1 MSRNSPHRFG
11 TRITGSIDVA
21 ALRESIASPGMDG
34 RYWCSR
40 GTVGTVDDQGEENFA
55 DSLAVWIGPEGVE
68 CDVILQP
75 LGIRVTALWGD
86 AGDVADI
93 SPIRP
98 GDQVLVEFP
107 DGNLMGGRITG
118 IIHSRAAKQPM
129 KSGTPVFD
137 NQRRLIYARTVPI
150 DIRASTKAQVL
161 MEQDGTVTTAA
172 KRINLGDHDVSEQ
185 NVLGTSY
192 RQAEDTLF
200 DTLQQGLTA
209 MQSAAVGPLAVFQPG
224 LAVCVSALAAF
235 KSSAAA
241 GNAFLSSTVYGK

>member
-55 DSLAVWIGPEGVE
+55 DPLSVWIGPEGVE

-75 LGIRVTALWGD
+75 LGIRVTALWGEG
-86 AGDVADI
+86 GDVSDI

-118 IIHSRAAKQPM
+118 IIHSRSAKQPM
-129 KSGTPVFD
+129 KSGTPIFD
-137 NQRRLIYARTVPI
+137 NQRRLIYARSVPI

-161 MEQDGTVTTAA
+161 MEQDGTVTAA
-172 KRINLGDHDVSEQ
+172 ANRINLGNHDVTEQ
-185 NVLGTSY
+185 VVLGTSY
-192 RQAEDTLF
+192 RQAENQMLDS
-200 DTLQQGLTA
+200 LQQGLSA
-209 MQSAAVGPLAVFQPG
+209 MQAGAVGPLAVFQPG
-224 LAVCVSALAAF
+224 LAACVAALAAF
-235 KSSAAA
+235 KASASRDD
-241 GNAFLSSTVYGK
+241 FLSTTVYAK